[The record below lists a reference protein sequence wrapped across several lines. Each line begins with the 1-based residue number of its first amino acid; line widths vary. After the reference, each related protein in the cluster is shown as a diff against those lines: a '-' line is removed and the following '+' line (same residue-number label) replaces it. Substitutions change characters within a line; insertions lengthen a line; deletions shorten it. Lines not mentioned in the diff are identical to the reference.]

1 MAATGQG
8 RTEDEQDG
16 VHQGKMHLRG
26 EAAHQGKGG
35 KHREEVLG
43 VLP

>member
-16 VHQGKMHLRG
+16 VHQGKVQLGG
-26 EAAHQGKGG
+26 EAAHQVKGG
-35 KHREEVLG
+35 KHRA
-43 VLP
+43 